1 MIVIGRRRPV
11 DKVLRIVDPGRLL
24 PTQSGR
30 SQVSCERLV
39 CNANGLS
46 DVCIDRTNA
55 AMNGSYKRLP

>member
-1 MIVIGRRRPV
+1 MTVIGRRQSV
-11 DKVLRIVDPGRLL
+11 DKVLRIVEPDGLL
-24 PTQSGR
+24 PTQCGR

-39 CNANGLS
+39 CTVNGLS